1 MREKTN
7 VMSIASYVIQEI
19 SEFRKL
25 LKYFN
30 DDLGPAV
37 CIYTVVNLS
46 WAAAGTIW
54 LLRYD
59 NSDMQTNPVTWI
71 ETMNVIL
78 WILISIVPF
87 IQVCL
92 SY

>member
-1 MREKTN
+1 ML
-7 VMSIASYVIQEI
+7 QEI

-59 NSDMQTNPVTWI
+59 NSNMQTNPVTWI
-71 ETMNVIL
+71 ETINVIL

-87 IQVCL
+87 IQVRL
-92 SY
+92 LY